1 MEILTLKVRIMVLW
15 LISAVIMSASM
26 AIFFL
31 EPGSIEEVM
40 AGRMEGL
47 AISSASL
54 LFMALFW
61 LIPLAMAFI
70 TVTLRDSANRWTNVI
85 VGLIFAVFYVFHLLG
100 HILQGSLPIE
110 AAVFCVLTILVPA
123 AIVWYACRWPKPT
136 A

>member
-1 MEILTLKVRIMVLW
+1 MEILTLKVRLTVLW

-26 AIFFL
+26 SIFFL

-47 AISSASL
+47 AINSGSL

-70 TVTLRDSANRWTNVI
+70 TVTVRDSANRWTNVI
-85 VGLIFAVFYVFHLLG
+85 VGLVFAVFYVFHLLG
-100 HILQGSLPIE
+100 HIMQGNLPIE
-110 AAVFCVLTILVPA
+110 ALVFCVLTILVPA
-123 AIVWYACRWPKPT
+123 AIVWYAWRWPKPT
-136 A
+136 V

>member
-85 VGLIFAVFYVFHLLG
+85 VGLIFAVFYVFHLLR

>member
-1 MEILTLKVRIMVLW
+1 MEILTLKVRLTVLW

-31 EPGSIEEVM
+31 EPGSIGEVM

-47 AISSASL
+47 AINSASL

-70 TVTLRDSANRWTNVI
+70 TVTVRDSANRWTNVV
-85 VGLIFAVFYVFHLLG
+85 VGLVFAVFYVFHLLG
-100 HILQGSLPIE
+100 HIIQGTLPIE
-110 AAVFCVLTILVPA
+110 ALVFCVLTIVVPA
-123 AIVWYACRWPKPT
+123 LIVWYAWRWPKPT

>member
-1 MEILTLKVRIMVLW
+1 MEILTLKVRLTVLW

-31 EPGSIEEVM
+31 EPGSIGEVM

-47 AISSASL
+47 AINSASL

-70 TVTLRDSANRWTNVI
+70 TVTVRDSANRWTNVV
-85 VGLIFAVFYVFHLLG
+85 VGLVFAVFYVFHLLG
-100 HILQGSLPIE
+100 HIIQGTLPIE
-110 AAVFCVLTILVPA
+110 ALVFCVLTILVPA
-123 AIVWYACRWPKPT
+123 AIVWYAWRWPKPT

>member
-1 MEILTLKVRIMVLW
+1 MEILTLKVRLTVLW

-26 AIFFL
+26 SIFFL

-47 AISSASL
+47 AINSASL

-70 TVTLRDSANRWTNVI
+70 TVTVRDSANRWTNVI
-85 VGLIFAVFYVFHLLG
+85 VGLVFAVVYVFHLLG
-100 HILQGSLPIE
+100 HIMQGNLPIE
-110 AAVFCVLTILVPA
+110 ALVFCVLTILVPA
-123 AIVWYACRWPKPT
+123 AIAWHAWRWPKPT
-136 A
+136 V

>member
-1 MEILTLKVRIMVLW
+1 MEILTLKVRLTVLW

-26 AIFFL
+26 SIFFL

-47 AISSASL
+47 AINSASL

-70 TVTLRDSANRWTNVI
+70 TMTVRDSANRWTNV
-85 VGLIFAVFYVFHLLG
+85 VMGLVLAVFYVFHLLG
-100 HILQGSLPIE
+100 HIVQGNLPVE
-110 AAVFCVLTILVPA
+110 ALVFCLLTILVPA
-123 AIVWYACRWPKPT
+123 AIVWYAWRWPKPT
-136 A
+136 V